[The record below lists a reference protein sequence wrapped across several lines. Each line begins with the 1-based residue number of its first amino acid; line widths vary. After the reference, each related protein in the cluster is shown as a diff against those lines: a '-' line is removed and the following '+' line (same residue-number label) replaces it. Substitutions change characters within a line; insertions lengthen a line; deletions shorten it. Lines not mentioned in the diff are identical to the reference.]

1 MIEKDWTKS
10 TAIKESEF
18 LEIPDKSSLHRR
30 RLKNSLVNLLKKG
43 AGFSK

>member
-1 MIEKDWTKS
+1 VIEKDWTKS

-18 LEIPDKSSLHRR
+18 LEIPDKSNSHRR